1 MHRKMLV
8 QGRIKMQYQEAVEY
22 IEELR
27 TRTAGKYLL
36 GPVKML
42 AERMGHPEQK
52 IPVIHIGGTNG
63 KGSIGTYL
71 ANALAESGCVV
82 GRFLS
87 PGVLGYREQIQKISS
102 VCMTGEKT
110 WITEEETAECMTALA
125 EQVRKMEQEGYPS
138 PTAFEVETVMAFC
151 CMVKWNVDV
160 AVIEVG
166 MGGKDDATNII
177 RQPLVTVF
185 SGISKDHTAVLGD
198 TLEEIAMQKAGIIK
212 KNTVVVSVKQPPAVM
227 KILRKTAE
235 DKGVDFLVADREKVS
250 AEKYSL
256 QETSFFYQGKQY
268 VLGQPGCYQVE
279 NAIAAV
285 EVLKQLQKLGF
296 SEIREGAVERAFY
309 NTRWSGR
316 FEIISQKPFILFD
329 GAHNP
334 AGAAALKQS
343 LTTYFPGEKF
353 QYVFGVFRDK
363 DYPKILEE
371 MLPLAQKI
379 YTVKATGNRGM
390 DGAELAAF
398 LERQTIVRSQK
409 ISIINGGEIEEVL
422 QEIRQKKPSQKTI
435 IFGSLSFFSR
445 ISSS

>member
-1 MHRKMLV
+1 
-8 QGRIKMQYQEAVEY
+8 
-22 IEELR
+22 
-27 TRTAGKYLL
+27 
-36 GPVKML
+36 
-42 AERMGHPEQK
+42 
-52 IPVIHIGGTNG
+52 
-63 KGSIGTYL
+63 
-71 ANALAESGCVV
+71 
-82 GRFLS
+82 
-87 PGVLGYREQIQKISS
+87 
-102 VCMTGEKT
+102 
-110 WITEEETAECMTALA
+110 
-125 EQVRKMEQEGYPS
+125 
-138 PTAFEVETVMAFC
+138 
-151 CMVKWNVDV
+151 
-160 AVIEVG
+160 
-166 MGGKDDATNII
+166 
-177 RQPLVTVF
+177 
-185 SGISKDHTAVLGD
+185 
-198 TLEEIAMQKAGIIK
+198 
-212 KNTVVVSVKQPPAVM
+212 
-227 KILRKTAE
+227 
-235 DKGVDFLVADREKVS
+235 
-250 AEKYSL
+250 
-256 QETSFFYQGKQY
+256 
-268 VLGQPGCYQVE
+268 LGQPGCYQVE
-279 NAIAAV
+279 YAIAAV

-422 QEIRQKKPSQKTI
+422 QEIRQKKSSQKTI